1 MGYYLAYGIYPQWAT
16 FVKTIP
22 KPLGNQRKYF
32 AKAQEAVRKDVEC
45 AFGVLQS
52 RFPIVRGPARFWDK
66 ETLREIMTACIIMHN
81 MIIEDER
88 DEDDD
93 FQYDSVGQL
102 VRPTPLKQR
111 NSTRELHEFIQA
123 HHNVR
128 DKETHSQL
136 QEDLVEHLSRYYG
149 NMY

>member
-1 MGYYLAYGIYPQWAT
+1 
-16 FVKTIP
+16 
-22 KPLGNQRKYF
+22 
-32 AKAQEAVRKDVEC
+32 
-45 AFGVLQS
+45 
-52 RFPIVRGPARFWDK
+52 
-66 ETLREIMTACIIMHN
+66 MTACIIMHN